1 MSSRAQGEDVT
12 TMPNRSRKTARLRKV
27 PTFERILRFVH
38 QIQGRLFEEE
48 GSARSLLFREI
59 SRQGVE
65 AFERRAPVVWTTSY
79 VFPMEFIAALGLIPV
94 DFEIYAGLMSAA
106 NQTASIL
113 GAADRAG
120 IPQDT
125 CTIHRIAMGAA
136 LLDQLPRP
144 DILLSTTHYCD
155 GKAKTN
161 ELMAHHYGVEYLLLD
176 MPLQDSEPARDY
188 LESQLRAIFRRLCE
202 LVGTTPDEGLLSG
215 PVRHFNE
222 MTRCL
227 KRVNRI
233 RQESPTPLI
242 PNNGG
247 FTLSFMNSLLYGTP
261 QATEVYARLE
271 RSFLQAKATDANPT
285 ESMRF
290 LWLMASPTFD
300 TPIFRFLEERGGRIA
315 MEELSHCY
323 WDEMDEERPIASIA
337 RRMLSNTFMGPV
349 MRRAETALMLARQY
363 RVDAALHYGHLPCR
377 QSNGALQ
384 VIKELLESEGI
395 RLINLEADL
404 SDPANFP
411 EGRIMEQLSTFW
423 EILRSRGGRH
433 GTA

>member
-1 MSSRAQGEDVT
+1 MSSWTSGDDVT
-12 TMPNRSRKTARLRKV
+12 AVPSRSHNGVRRSKV
-27 PTFERILRFVH
+27 PTFERILRFIYR
-38 QIQGRLFEEE
+38 IQGRLFEEE

-59 SRQGVE
+59 SRQGIE

-106 NQTASIL
+106 NQTGPIL

-161 ELMAHHYGVEYLLLD
+161 EFMAHHYGVEYLLLD
-176 MPLQDSEPARDY
+176 MPLEDSKPAREY
-188 LESQLRAIFRRLCE
+188 LECQLRAIFRRLCE
-202 LVGTTPDEGLLSG
+202 MVEREPDERLLAG

-227 KRVNRI
+227 RRVNRI

-247 FTLSFMNSLLYGTP
+247 FTLSFMNTLLHGTP
-261 QATEVYARLE
+261 HATEVYARLE
-271 RSFLQAKATDANPT
+271 HSFLQAKATGAMPP

-323 WDEMDEERPIASIA
+323 WEEMDEERPIASMA
-337 RRMLSNTFMGPV
+337 QRMLSNTFMGPV

-384 VIKELLESEGI
+384 VIKDLLEPEGI

-411 EGRIMEQLSTFW
+411 EGRIMDQLSTFW
-423 EILRSRGGRH
+423 EILSSRGGLR

>member
-1 MSSRAQGEDVT
+1 VALHKK
-12 TMPNRSRKTARLRKV
+12 P
-27 PTFERILRFVH
+27 PTFERILRFIH
-38 QIQGRLFEEE
+38 QFQSRVFQEE
-48 GSARSLLFREI
+48 GSSRSLLFREV
-59 SRQGVE
+59 SRQGIE

-106 NQTASIL
+106 NQAGPLL

-144 DILLSTTHYCD
+144 DILVSTTHYCD

-161 ELMAHHYGVEYLLLD
+161 EFMAHHYGVEYLLLD
-176 MPLQDSEPARDY
+176 MPFQDDPASREY
-188 LESQLRAIFRRLCE
+188 LESQLLGIFRRLCE
-202 LVGTTPDEGLLSG
+202 VAGKEPDEALLVGPI
-215 PVRHFNE
+215 RHFNE

-227 KRVNRI
+227 RRVNRI
-233 RQESPTPLI
+233 RQGSPSPPI

-247 FTLSFMNSLLYGTP
+247 FTLSFMGSLLFGTP

-271 RSFLQAKATDANPT
+271 RSFLDAQIAGGIPP

-300 TPIFRFLEERGGRIA
+300 TPIFRFLEERGGRIV

-323 WDEMDEERPIASIA
+323 WEESDEKRPIASIA

-349 MRRAETALMLARQY
+349 MRRAETALMLARRY
-363 RVDAALHYGHLPCR
+363 RVDAALHFGHLPCR

-384 VIKELLESEGI
+384 VMKDLLESEGI

-411 EGRIMEQLSTFW
+411 EGRIMDQLSTFW
-423 EILRSRGGRH
+423 EILSSR
-433 GTA
+433 